1 MQIPFF
7 SFPEKVSYSFAD
19 FCGKKKITVVLSHQ
33 NGFTGSE
40 TVRGSEER
48 VKNSRI
54 FRKKPA
60 PEAPVRGM

>member
-1 MQIPFF
+1 
-7 SFPEKVSYSFAD
+7 VTYSFAD
-19 FCGKKKITVVLSHQ
+19 FCGKKKMTGVLSHQ

-40 TVRGSEER
+40 TVGDREGR
-48 VKNSRI
+48 AKNARI